1 MMSAKDSFRFKQR
14 RTVDLLFKELSA
26 VETGKPCSKIDI
38 RAWLKK
44 VNVGLNFPACHVS
57 LKLLTCDQ
65 IEDAPVKM
73 HSTKV
78 KFSEEIK
85 GKEIEAVGKMR
96 PVDKTKD

>member
-1 MMSAKDSFRFKQR
+1 M
-14 RTVDLLFKELSA
+14 
-26 VETGKPCSKIDI
+26 DI
-38 RAWLKK
+38 RAWLEK
-44 VNVGLNFPACHVS
+44 VNVGLNFSACYVS

-65 IEDAPVKM
+65 IEDAPVRK